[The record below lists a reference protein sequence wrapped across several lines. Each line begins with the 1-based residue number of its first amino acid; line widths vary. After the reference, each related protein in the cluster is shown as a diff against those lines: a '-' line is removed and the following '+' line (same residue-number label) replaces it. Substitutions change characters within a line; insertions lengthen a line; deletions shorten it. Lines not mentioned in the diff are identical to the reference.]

1 MTETYDVIV
10 IGGGPAGST
19 AAGFLAQS
27 GARVLLLEKER
38 FPRYHIGESLLSA
51 TLPILEALGVMPAI
65 EQAGFI
71 RKPGGTFIWGR
82 GNKPWSFF
90 FREDPGGRPHAF
102 HVLRSEF
109 DHILLRHAASLGVE
123 VREGHR
129 VQEVGYDGHNRVVAV
144 DEHGAEV
151 AAEADAA
158 QERALARRKCTLEEA
173 VAEAQ
178 RSTRALVTMAVVPNT
193 APHRY
198 GGVLMEAGGEVIGV
212 IIPSMNTKSLA
223 HDGLTRMEVPLT
235 MHARKAKMH
244 ELADGKR
251 PAQHAHVQVY
261 AQDHHVLSKSWFLA
275 CSLFENKIQENLNA
289 WQSLFPLSLGHL
301 GVPTAGSHKD
311 RLETLFQ
318 EGFHGEISSQPLIGL
333 RLHAC
338 VQNAIDF
345 PVKDVLGQTVLR
357 KTCAEQASES
367 RRSFIDHRLMAQ
379 AIDEIC
385 RCQTLGAPADDGGL
399 AGLAWV
405 SLPDMGGPA
414 IFIANEFFDALPVS
428 QAVKTESGWHE
439 RQIEVDSTSS
449 DSCVY
454 FDPDGMQAAGPIDF
468 RMAACDRTVVEPF
481 GGTDT
486 ITGAT
491 ADPMTR

>member
-151 AAEADAA
+151 AAEAPWAIDASGQQALLGTRDRLREYNPFFKNLAIFGYFESAERLAGEVAGNILSVAFADGWFWFIPLHDGTTSVGAVVDAHRFAGEAGRDPAALYGRLLAACAPITARTRGATLVSPVRVIRDYSYCSRRFHGPGYLLAGDAA
-158 QERALARRKCTLEEA
+158 CFIDPVFSTGVHLACLAGYLAAQALTAMRGGAAAAAELERYDGRYRTAFERYLQFLYFFYDHHGDPESYFWNARKVLNPELPLETRTAFVRLISGNGDLVASDSELRDELAVR
-173 VAEAQ
+173 
-178 RSTRALVTMAVVPNT
+178 
-193 APHRY
+193 
-198 GGVLMEAGGEVIGV
+198 
-212 IIPSMNTKSLA
+212 
-223 HDGLTRMEVPLT
+223 
-235 MHARKAKMH
+235 HARMAEGTSKGRFAKTS
-244 ELADGKR
+244 D
-251 PAQHAHVQVY
+251 
-261 AQDHHVLSKSWFLA
+261 
-275 CSLFENKIQENLNA
+275 
-289 WQSLFPLSLGHL
+289 
-301 GVPTAGSHKD
+301 
-311 RLETLFQ
+311 
-318 EGFHGEISSQPLIGL
+318 
-333 RLHAC
+333 
-338 VQNAIDF
+338 
-345 PVKDVLGQTVLR
+345 
-357 KTCAEQASES
+357 AS
-367 RRSFIDHRLMAQ
+367 
-379 AIDEIC
+379 
-385 RCQTLGAPADDGGL
+385 
-399 AGLAWV
+399 
-405 SLPDMGGPA
+405 
-414 IFIANEFFDALPVS
+414 IFRV
-428 QAVKTESGWHE
+428 
-439 RQIEVDSTSS
+439 R
-449 DSCVY
+449 
-454 FDPDGMQAAGPIDF
+454 
-468 RMAACDRTVVEPF
+468 
-481 GGTDT
+481 DT
-486 ITGAT
+486 IEQMAT
-491 ADPMTR
+491 DRKGPKP